1 MTNDKKIV
9 TQLPLINLWTDNE
22 DISAQRGIY
31 LTNESIR
38 EILRKYTVK
47 FVIANVGD
55 KLKWL
60 SCSESFDFWKT
71 ELEPHLANDM
81 NRIEIN
87 NFSGNYCYVA
97 TEWKTEVETPIILLE
112 KYH

>member
-9 TQLPLINLWTDNE
+9 VQLPLTNLWADNE
-22 DISAQRGIY
+22 DIFAQRGIY
-31 LTNESIR
+31 LTKANIR
-38 EILRKYTVK
+38 EILRKYKVI

-60 SCSESFDFWKT
+60 SYSESFDFWKT
-71 ELEPHLANDM
+71 ELEPHVANDVD
-81 NRIEIN
+81 RIEID

-97 TEWKTEVETPIILLE
+97 SEWETGAETRIILLE